1 MKIYILVALSF
12 LAFNTYSKENNVLFD
27 EISQMDKV
35 LFDAF
40 NSCDLKVMG
49 DIFSKELEFYHDKG
63 GVSNYEQTMSV
74 SKSNCDK
81 KLGLKRTLIKESS
94 KVFPIKNFGAI
105 QEASHQFCH
114 MENGKN
120 DCGVFK
126 FVHIWKKE
134 SLSWKLIRVVSYDH

>member
-1 MKIYILVALSF
+1 MKIYTLIALSV
-12 LAFNTYSKENNVLFD
+12 LALNAHSKDSDELFN

-40 NSCDLKVMG
+40 NSCNLKIMG
-49 DIFSKELEFYHDKG
+49 NVFSKDLEFYHDKG

-74 SKSNCDK
+74 AKSNCDK
-81 KLGLKRTLIKESS
+81 KLGLKRTLLKESL
-94 KVFPIKNFGAI
+94 KVFPIKSFGAI

-126 FVHIWKKE
+126 FVHIWKKDN
-134 SLSWKLIRVVSYDH
+134 LNWKLTRIVSYDH

>member
-1 MKIYILVALSF
+1 MNKYIFIALSF
-12 LAFNTYSKENNVLFD
+12 LTFNAHANENKLLVN
-27 EISQMDKV
+27 EISQMDKI

-40 NSCDLKVMG
+40 NSCDLKAMS
-49 DIFSKELEFYHDKG
+49 DIFSKDLEFYHDKT
-63 GVSNYEQTMSV
+63 GVSNYEQTMSS

-81 KLGLKRTLIKESS
+81 NLGLQRKLVKESL

-120 DCGVFK
+120 DCGTFK
-126 FVHIWKKE
+126 FIHIWKKE
-134 SLSWKLIRVVSYDH
+134 NQNWKLVRVVSYDH